1 MKPESLR
8 SLSLVFLASLLFSV
22 SGCQNGKSTP
32 ALSASSSS
40 SSSSLTS
47 AADST
52 SVIGPVGTL
61 TDTGFDL
68 SSFPTEY
75 VQYDLVDTS
84 MIKVK
89 KTDEKGNVFTYP
101 LDSDSVSGLDN
112 ITSKVGIQSFTLS
125 YHDLTEKVP
134 ITVYY
139 ADDEYNEPYRSQFHY
154 SKKKGWIND
163 PNGLVYNSVTGEY
176 HMYYQDGP
184 RMGSDP
190 NNYWSKRSWGH
201 AVSKDLMHWREVG
214 IAIAPENDGFGDI
227 WSGCSVVD
235 LKNTSGLFSA
245 SSVPEERLVAL
256 YSVTRPQQQYC
267 LAFSEDGGYTW
278 TKYAGNPIIN
288 NSTAQYGGGFRDCK
302 CYWMEESQCW
312 LMVTAG
318 ESGMRIFTST
328 NLTSWKLDSQIRD
341 KDGNT
346 VGKECPMLCGLP
358 VDGDASKM
366 KYVLSDGGTYYY
378 LGSLAK
384 DASGNYV
391 YTIESDKQV
400 FNAGQKNYA
409 TQDWTILNSSRTVMT
424 SWISDYY
431 MATDASLTPD
441 RPWEG
446 LMGLPVSAS
455 LKTMS
460 DGSVMLCTEP
470 VEELNSLK
478 GAEIFSAED
487 FLLDKNAD
495 NILESVHDTTF
506 EIDTSVYVGS
516 APKEDSEFGF
526 EVRKGS
532 AQSAIISYKPST
544 RTLTVDQTNNLVANY
559 KDECI
564 LSPLPDD
571 TLKLKIVV
579 DRGAVEV
586 YANQGEKSI
595 TTLNFLPDA
604 SDSMVFYQK
613 NMECYFDTLSITHL
627 KSILHKES

>member
-1 MKPESLR
+1 MKQHTR
-8 SLSLVFLASLLFSV
+8 TLSLLLLLSLLFQISACHTV
-22 SGCQNGKSTP
+22 TTKD
-32 ALSASSSS
+32 SASGSDSVTT
-40 SSSSLTS
+40 SSSSLS
-47 AADST
+47 SADS
-52 SVIGPVGTL
+52 SQPVGEL

-68 SSFPTEY
+68 SAFPTEY

-84 MIKVK
+84 LIKVK

-101 LDSDSVSGLDN
+101 LDSDSVSGIDN
-112 ITSKVGIQSFTLS
+112 ITSKVGVKSFSLHYHSLS
-125 YHDLTEKVP
+125 QGVP
-134 ITVYY
+134 ITTYY
-139 ADDEYNEPYRSQFHY
+139 SEDEYNEPYRSQFHY

-201 AVSKDLMHWREVG
+201 AVSTDLIHWREVG

-235 LKNTSGLFSA
+235 VDNTSGLFS
-245 SSVPEERLVAL
+245 STSLPKERLVAL
-256 YSVTRPQQQYC
+256 YSVTRPQQQFC
-267 LAFSEDGGYTW
+267 MAFSNDGGYTW
-278 TKYAGNPIIN
+278 TKYSGNPIID
-288 NSTAQYGGGFRDCK
+288 NSKAQWGGGFRDCK
-302 CYWMEESQCW
+302 CYWMKDSQCW

-318 ESGMRIFTST
+318 EGGMRIFTST
-328 NLTSWKLDSQIRD
+328 NLTSWTLNSQILD

-346 VGKECPMLCGLP
+346 VGKECPMLMGLP
-358 VDGDASKM
+358 VDGVAANT

-378 LGSLAK
+378 VGSLAK
-384 DASGNYV
+384 NSSGNYV

-409 TQDWTILNSSRTVMT
+409 TQDWTILDSDRTVLT
-424 SWISDYY
+424 SWIMDYY
-431 MATDASLTPD
+431 MGTDASLTPN

-460 DGSVMLCTEP
+460 DGTIQLCTEP
-470 VEELNSLK
+470 VKELDSLK
-478 GAEIFSAED
+478 GEEIFSAED

-495 NILESVHDTTF
+495 NILDAVHDTTF

-516 APKEDSEFGF
+516 APDANSEFGF

-532 AQSAIISYKPST
+532 AQSAIISYKPAT

-559 KDECI
+559 KDECV
-564 LSPLPDD
+564 LSSLPDD

-579 DRGAVEV
+579 DCGAIEV

-595 TTLNFLPDA
+595 TTINFLPDA
-604 SDSMVFYQK
+604 SNSMVFYQK
-613 NMECYFDTLSITHL
+613 NMECYFDTLTITHL